1 MINTKRGLSD
11 IITNVL
17 IILLVLVAVGI
28 IWAFVRPAIQG
39 GAQQVAGASD
49 CLAVNVVPTAC
60 SNTVTGATTGA
71 DLWNVTVSMGTGSTA
86 NIEELKFIFRDSTGA
101 VRTNTTTIIPE
112 EFESRTF
119 DVLGLTGFS
128 EDTVDIAVVVSAS
141 GQLKT
146 CEPSG
151 TPVTCTSPA

>member
-60 SNTVTGATTGA
+60 ADGAGATWDVTLRRGA
-71 DLWNVTVSMGTGSTA
+71 GSS
-86 NIEELKFIFRDSTGA
+86 NIDSYKVIFRSDTGQA
-101 VRTNTTTIIPE
+101 EVLTLPGTDADAPG
-112 EFESRTF
+112 EFEEILHNYPVTLIPSEV
-119 DVLGLTGFS
+119 DVS
-128 EDTVDIAVVVSAS
+128 VVVSAS

-151 TPVTCTSPA
+151 TPVTCTP

>member
-101 VRTNTTTIIPE
+101 VVATKIEQMP
-112 EFESRTF
+112 
-119 DVLGLTGFS
+119 
-128 EDTVDIAVVVSAS
+128 IAVNNVD
-141 GQLKT
+141 GFW
-146 CEPSG
+146 CG
-151 TPVTCTSPA
+151 TFGWFC